1 MAGKRYCSA
10 PGTRKYGKKTRYTEE
25 TLKKAL
31 DDIKCCKMS
40 KTVASETC
48 NIPRST
54 LKYKLKK
61 QYSKPVGK
69 PLALLPYLTM
79 AYQ

>member
-31 DDIKCCKMS
+31 DDIKSCKMS
-40 KTVASETC
+40 QRVASETY